1 MIHPSTHS
9 FSRWFLNSAFA
20 LAALAVV
27 GLLLRDAGSKAYK
40 PLSSQD
46 GKQIELGHGVAGALY
61 GVTVAVKDPAQL
73 QAQQSV
79 HVAIADSR
87 GTIAEKTL
95 HSADLDFY
103 VTVKPRATGQLVARL
118 SAPQAE
124 AIPELTVA
132 FHRIEGS
139 HSPSAV
145 IAAEPNGTWQQAQTF
160 QWGQTIYGSDDVRP
174 YAPAPNSDRYAA
186 LVAGF
191 QWFRFT
197 YHGKTPRLAYFVVD
211 ITDREVPLDVDI
223 FKLGKN
229 ASGHP
234 DVVPYKKGQFIYQ
247 VEATQNYPGLY
258 KFRTRILDPG
268 QTYYVRVAADHPSYQ
283 LHTYDY
289 PVPPYRSP
297 REAVRA
303 GMDFLVNM
311 GDTWLSNTPRRGA
324 IALRTTMNHGDTQQC
339 IACHPTQFTTRGY
352 LTAISNGYPP
362 TQRTALEFLTDRIYN
377 NQRPLYGEENTDWVR
392 VIYSARTVAS
402 RLPVIEHLFE
412 KNVTHDSPRA
422 SFNIPYGN
430 FLKIHYKDR
439 TVMPGNET
447 DGCEPDVS
455 PFEIATQSWKTF
467 NILYSQTDDKS
478 WLN

>member
-1 MIHPSTHS
+1 
-9 FSRWFLNSAFA
+9 
-20 LAALAVV
+20 
-27 GLLLRDAGSKAYK
+27 
-40 PLSSQD
+40 
-46 GKQIELGHGVAGALY
+46 
-61 GVTVAVKDPAQL
+61 
-73 QAQQSV
+73 
-79 HVAIADSR
+79 
-87 GTIAEKTL
+87 
-95 HSADLDFY
+95 DFY

-247 VEATQNYPGLY
+247 VEATQNY
-258 KFRTRILDPG
+258 
-268 QTYYVRVAADHPSYQ
+268 
-283 LHTYDY
+283 
-289 PVPPYRSP
+289 
-297 REAVRA
+297 
-303 GMDFLVNM
+303 
-311 GDTWLSNTPRRGA
+311 
-324 IALRTTMNHGDTQQC
+324 
-339 IACHPTQFTTRGY
+339 
-352 LTAISNGYPP
+352 
-362 TQRTALEFLTDRIYN
+362 
-377 NQRPLYGEENTDWVR
+377 
-392 VIYSARTVAS
+392 
-402 RLPVIEHLFE
+402 
-412 KNVTHDSPRA
+412 
-422 SFNIPYGN
+422 
-430 FLKIHYKDR
+430 
-439 TVMPGNET
+439 
-447 DGCEPDVS
+447 
-455 PFEIATQSWKTF
+455 
-467 NILYSQTDDKS
+467 
-478 WLN
+478 